1 MVFYTLKPLLKHD
14 PDKKNQKKFS
24 SSSLSCSPQKR
35 PCDRQSLFLHHLES
49 VQLSELLGAVA
60 KNQ

>member
-14 PDKKNQKKFS
+14 PDKKNHKKF

-35 PCDRQSLFLHHLES
+35 PCDCQSLFLHHLES